1 MKRTGALLLSFL
13 GLVACDR
20 TNAGSG
26 DAQQMLEPKPPGV
39 ESQPRWLTFTCVEP
53 GCDETLDAKIVVVG
67 KRDVAIKRIVLS
79 ERDRTDFVVES
90 SEEPPFVLEAG
101 TTFDVSVR
109 FRPTGDV
116 RLGDV
121 ELEVIYTDA
130 SASEEDD
137 RIEPGELKV
146 PLVRRLIGEP
156 KLAVTP
162 GQLVFGAVLPT
173 AEKRLPLTIA
183 NEGFGNVGLIIDSID
198 TEPAGIVRV
207 ERLPE
212 RALVPGDTWD
222 LEVVFAP
229 SDERFLE
236 GWLRIDPVGS
246 TVESARI
253 PLLGTSIEAPTV
265 YTEPGDR
272 VDFGEV
278 PVGFPQ
284 MATVAI
290 QNRGAQ
296 PLFVSDVR
304 LANQVAGANLVVEL
318 EGGVQTATIPP
329 LGTLDAM
336 IGIEGTA
343 PGELDTS
350 LRITSTDRATPVLDL
365 PVTGLITK
373 PLIRVSPPS
382 LDFGAVPRGWTVV
395 QTIEVSNVGY
405 GDLVLSNVAMILGS
419 SELFTMRTVPT
430 LPINLRHDQRI
441 AVEIE
446 FRSEAEASF
455 SGTLA
460 IDSNDAENQ
469 FLEIGLA
476 AQGASCDAGCP
487 IVNGTPTCTGGTCAV
502 ASCDAGWYDSDADP
516 VSGCECREVSNNGD
530 PGAFCSEGRYLGT
543 VDDDGDRTSFTGLIH
558 EEGDIDMLRFF
569 GEDKSQFFSDDFDV
583 RVTLDSADPNI
594 KFCVYRHDTDNHLT
608 ECFLENESCP
618 TNRSYRRDGSTGPDD
633 SADFVVKVF
642 REPGTGGTC
651 TPYTVF
657 IRNG

>member
-1 MKRTGALLLSFL
+1 MNKRIVLAFLALA
-13 GLVACDR
+13 ACDR

-26 DAQQMLEPKPPGV
+26 PVEMLEPKPSGI
-39 ESQPRWLTFTCVEP
+39 EAEPRWLTFTCVEP
-53 GCDETLDAKIVVVG
+53 GCNETLEAQISVIG
-67 KRDVAIKRIVLS
+67 RRDVAIKRIVLS
-79 ERDRTDFVVES
+79 ERDRNDFLVTS
-90 SEEPPFVLEAG
+90 SEEPPFVLTAGEAL
-101 TTFDVSVR
+101 DVSVQYL
-109 FRPTGDV
+109 PTGDV

-130 SASEEDD
+130 SASEEED

-156 KLAVTP
+156 RLAVDP

-173 AEKRLPLTIA
+173 AEKRLPLTIS
-183 NEGFGNVGLIIDSID
+183 NDGFGNVGLIIDSIEA
-198 TEPAGIVRV
+198 EPAGVVRV

-212 RALVPGDTWD
+212 RALVPGDSWD

-229 SDERFLE
+229 NNERFLE
-236 GWLRIDPVGS
+236 GWLNIEPVGS
-246 TVESARI
+246 TVEGARV
-253 PLLGTSIEAPTV
+253 PLLGTSIENPTV
-265 YTEPGDR
+265 YTEPADR

-278 PVGFPQ
+278 PVGFPD
-284 MATVAI
+284 MATVTI
-290 QNRGAQ
+290 QNRGAAD
-296 PLFVSDVR
+296 LFVSDVR
-304 LANQVAGANLVVEL
+304 LAGQVAGADMMVML
-318 EGGVQTATIPP
+318 EDGVTTATIPP
-329 LGTLDAM
+329 LGTLDA
-336 IGIEGTA
+336 IIAVEGTA
-343 PGELDTS
+343 PGEIDTS
-350 LRITSTDRATPVLDL
+350 LRITSTDRETPVLDV

-373 PLIRVSPPS
+373 PIIQVTPGTV
-382 LDFGAVPRGWTVV
+382 DFGAVPRGWTTV
-395 QTIEVSNVGY
+395 QTVEIENVGY

-430 LPINLRHDQRI
+430 LPITLRHDQRI

-469 FLEIGLA
+469 FMEIQLA
-476 AQGASCDAGCP
+476 AQGASCDARCP
-487 IVNGTPTCTGGTCAV
+487 IANGTPTCTRGLCEV
-502 ASCDAGWYDSDADP
+502 ASCDPNWYDSDVDP
-516 VSGCECREVSNNGD
+516 VNGCECREVSNNGD
-530 PGAFCSEGRYLGT
+530 PSAFCSEGRYLGT

-558 EEGDIDMLRFF
+558 AEDDIDMIRFF
-569 GEDKSQFFSDDFDV
+569 GEDKTNFFSDDFDV

-594 KFCVYRHDTDNHLT
+594 KFCVYRHDTGNHLT

-618 TNRSYRRDGSTGPDD
+618 GNRSYRRDGDLGPDD
-633 SADFVVKVF
+633 SADFVVKIF
-642 REPGTGGTC
+642 REPGTAASC